1 MKRLHLLFLLMT
13 AIVTITTAPGCFFNI
28 NDDGDGIFGCIDGN
42 GPVVTQDINLA
53 DFSGVDLQMAAD
65 VFITQGSVQEVH
77 IEGKQNIIDH
87 IKRSVNGGVWE
98 IETDHCV
105 RDIGD
110 MKIFITIPD
119 ITSLR
124 ISGSGRIVGQNTFAV
139 GDIDLNISGSGD
151 IDLGLEADDVTGKIS
166 GSGAIILEGTGDELD
181 MKISGSGDLNAF
193 DMEFR
198 NAFLEITGSGDAD
211 VRVTDNLTVKI
222 TGSGDVFYKG
232 NPVLD
237 VTITGSGRVVN
248 AN

>member
-1 MKRLHLLFLLMT
+1 MKRFNLLFLLTM
-13 AIVTITTAPGCFFNI
+13 AVVTITTAPGCFFNI
-28 NDDGDGIFGCIDGN
+28 NDDGDGIFGCIDGS
-42 GPVVTQDINLA
+42 GPTVTQDINLA
-53 DFSGVDLQMAAD
+53 NFTGIDLQMDAD
-65 VFITQGSVQEVH
+65 VFITQGNDQEVR

-87 IKRSVNGGVWE
+87 IKRSVSGGIWE
-98 IETDHCV
+98 IDTDHCT
-105 RDIGD
+105 RDRGD

-119 ITSLR
+119 ITSLK
-124 ISGSGRIVGQNTFAV
+124 ISGSGRITGQNTFVV

-151 IDLGLEADDVTGKIS
+151 IDLGLQADDVTGKIS
-166 GSGAIILEGTGDELD
+166 GSGAILLEGTGDELN

-198 NAFLEITGSGDAD
+198 NAFVEITGSGDAD